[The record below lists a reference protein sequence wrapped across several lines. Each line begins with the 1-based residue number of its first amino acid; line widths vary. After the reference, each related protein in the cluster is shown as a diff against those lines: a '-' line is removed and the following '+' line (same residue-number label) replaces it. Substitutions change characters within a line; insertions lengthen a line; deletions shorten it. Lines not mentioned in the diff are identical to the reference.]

1 MDHRKIRRELMQRID
16 RKSAVEKE
24 KVDRYISL
32 LDVFYQLDEMITPDN
47 VMVEVKNGNQTY
59 WKSNPAIAE
68 KNRINSALI
77 ALEKDFKHIVLPK
90 SQAEVVDKP
99 PESYSKSDLL

>member
-1 MDHRKIRRELMQRID
+1 MQRID

-32 LDVFYQLDEMITPDN
+32 LDAFYKLDEAIIAN
-47 VMVEVKNGNQTY
+47 GVMVKIENGKQTY
-59 WKSNPAIAE
+59 WKANPAVSE

-77 ALEKDFKHIVLPK
+77 TLEKDFKPVKATPK
-90 SQAEVVDKP
+90 VFKTATA
-99 PESYSKSDLL
+99 SDEKGGLV

>member
-1 MDHRKIRRELMQRID
+1 MQRID

-32 LDVFYQLDEMITPDN
+32 LDVFYKLDEAIIAN
-47 VMVEVKNGNQTY
+47 GVMVKIENGKQTY
-59 WKSNPAIAE
+59 WKANPAVSE

-77 ALEKDFKHIVLPK
+77 TLEKDFKPVKATPK
-90 SQAEVVDKP
+90 V
-99 PESYSKSDLL
+99 SKAVTTSDEKGGLV

>member
-16 RKSAVEKE
+16 KKSAVEKE

-32 LDVFYQLDEMITPDN
+32 LDAFYQLDESIQQHG
-47 VMVEVKNGNQTY
+47 VMVKIENGKQIY
-59 WKSNPAIAE
+59 WKTNPAVSE

-77 ALEKDFKHIVLPK
+77 TLEKDFNPVKATPK
-90 SQAEVVDKP
+90 VSNTATT
-99 PESYSKSDLL
+99 SDEKGGLV